1 VAVLPFEGVPFE
13 KEEVV
18 RPGLRQ
24 INYPN
29 NGEIVGD
36 MLMTEMMSIP
46 DFEYVERTQI
56 QRILQEQ
63 NLSMTTLIKGK
74 TTSEIGKLL
83 GADAAVLGK
92 VNKFQGAVRYG
103 VGFYW
108 VSFSARMVDTS
119 TGTVLWSATV
129 NRRGM
134 GHSNVPVVAREEC
147 AKIVSE
153 VRAKLARD
161 IPNK

>member
-1 VAVLPFEGVPFE
+1 MRRVLSLLVISLLGCETLSPGLVQVSPRFHSYNIRRVAVLPFEGVPFE

-108 VSFSARMVDTS
+108 VSF
-119 TGTVLWSATV
+119 
-129 NRRGM
+129 
-134 GHSNVPVVAREEC
+134 
-147 AKIVSE
+147 
-153 VRAKLARD
+153 
-161 IPNK
+161 